1 MQLWIL
7 QKVSTEDL
15 FCQNLHKRVS
25 NIQLFPSQP
34 HHVSPWS
41 LMLFWCHN
49 SHFLLTWVPSAGGT
63 SEARDCK
70 KNVFVC
76 LLNCGEQRLTLC
88 SKLHV
93 NGCICNLHTVI
104 CTILSQISDTKRF
117 FFLLLFYRLFCTSL
131 PQERGSSQRV
141 CVKVLAGVWERQ

>member
-15 FCQNLHKRVS
+15 CCQNPHKRVS

-63 SEARDCK
+63 SEACDCK

-76 LLNCGEQRLTLC
+76 LVNCGEQRLMLC

-93 NGCICNLHTVI
+93 NGCISNWHAVI
-104 CTILSQISDTKRF
+104 CTILSQISDTKSF
-117 FFLLLFYRLFCTSL
+117 FSFFSSIVFFCTSL
-131 PQERGSSQRV
+131 PQERGLSQRV